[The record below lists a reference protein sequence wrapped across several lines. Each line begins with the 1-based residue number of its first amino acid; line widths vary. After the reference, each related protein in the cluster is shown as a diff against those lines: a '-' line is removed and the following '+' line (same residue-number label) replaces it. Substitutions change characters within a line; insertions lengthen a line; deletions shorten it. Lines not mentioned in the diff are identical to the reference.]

1 VADWT
6 TPALARP
13 RLPARTALLPSR
25 RALAIVTV
33 VAVVVA
39 LAYLAAR
46 TTPLF
51 AVRTIEVKGT
61 SPAVAVRVEA
71 AVDRFVG
78 SSLVALDGD
87 DLIRRVESL
96 PIVVSADYDRAFPHT
111 LTIFVEPER
120 PVALVGHRGTRWLV
134 SERGRVMRPAE
145 EHELQAYPRIELSA
159 TRAPALGEMLD
170 AASVIVPLRALA
182 RVDKSFPVRIRL
194 AALAGGRLTLTLA
207 EKTEV
212 RLGEPVDLEVKLA
225 AAASVL
231 GALSAA
237 ERADLA
243 YLDVSLP
250 ERPVAANNPQ
260 VVG

>member
-1 VADWT
+1 MADWT

-25 RALAIVTV
+25 RALVIVAV
-33 VAVVVA
+33 VAAVVA

-51 AVRTIEVKGT
+51 AVRTVEVKGT
-61 SPAVAVRVEA
+61 SPAAAAQVETAVA
-71 AVDRFVG
+71 RFLG
-78 SSLVALDGD
+78 TSLVALDGD

-120 PVALVGHRGTRWLV
+120 PVALVGYRGTRWLV
-134 SERGRVMRPAE
+134 SERGRVMRPAGE
-145 EHELQAYPRIELSA
+145 GELQAYPRIELSSPH
-159 TRAPALGEMLD
+159 APALGETLD
-170 AASVIVPLRALA
+170 SPSVVVPLRALA
-182 RVDKSFPVRIRL
+182 RVDRGFPERIRL
-194 AALAGGRLTLTLA
+194 AALAGGRVTLTLA
-207 EKTEV
+207 EKTEI
-212 RLGEPVDLEVKLA
+212 RLGEPVDVEAKLA
-225 AAASVL
+225 AAAGVL
-231 GALSAA
+231 GALSAE

-250 ERPVAANNPQ
+250 ERPVAAPNPQ

>member
-25 RALAIVTV
+25 RALAIAAI
-33 VAVVVA
+33 VAAVVA

-51 AVRTIEVKGT
+51 AVRTVEVKGT
-61 SPAVAVRVEA
+61 SPAAAARVEA
-71 AVDRFVG
+71 AVARFLG
-78 SSLVALDGD
+78 TSLVALDGD
-87 DLIRRVESL
+87 DVIRRVESL

-120 PVALVGHRGTRWLV
+120 PVALVGYRGTRWLV
-134 SERGRVMRPAE
+134 SERGRVMRPAGE
-145 EHELQAYPRIELSA
+145 GELQAYPRIELSS
-159 TRAPALGEMLD
+159 TRAPALGETLD
-170 AASVIVPLRALA
+170 APSVVVPLAALA
-182 RVDKSFPVRIRL
+182 RVDKSFPERIRL
-194 AALAGGRLTLTLA
+194 AALVGGRLTLTLA

-212 RLGEPVDLEVKLA
+212 RLGEPVDVEVKLA

-231 GALSAA
+231 GALSAE

-250 ERPVAANNPQ
+250 ARPVAAPNPQ